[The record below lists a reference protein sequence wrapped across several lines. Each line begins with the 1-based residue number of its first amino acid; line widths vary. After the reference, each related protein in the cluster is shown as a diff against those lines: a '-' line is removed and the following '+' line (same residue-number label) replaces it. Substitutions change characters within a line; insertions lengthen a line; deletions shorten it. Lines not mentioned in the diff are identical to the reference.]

1 MKRLFLIIMLTLL
14 SWSVSL
20 AQQKISS
27 ISVSKVEKVWPSD
40 ASQRQ
45 YIWKIVRYGNYLFGA
60 TGLNGGV
67 VRSTDSGRSWSLLP
81 LRVGFGSPNDIC
93 ITTNGTVMV
102 GNFDYPDV
110 WISTD
115 YGSSWKGVNGPEY
128 PIGFTL
134 LALPDGSVLS
144 GAQYRMYKSTDNGL
158 TWKRVAD
165 STVFGENSPVSMFLT
180 KSGTVLTYVS
190 GGGPSSTMGIFR
202 STDGGLHWV
211 YSQNSP
217 KGGST
222 DMEIVAYSQLNNG
235 TIYGFTRMDG
245 LYKSTDDG
253 INWEKIL
260 PFRYLGIPF
269 FSDGGGLLASDNLG
283 LFLGGSSNTGYGGLI
298 WSPDYGQTWQIFM
311 PEWKGYMIGSIV
323 QLDSNRIL
331 INANGYNY
339 ILTVDVVTAV
349 SQNVSQNPTIPSS
362 FQLFQNYPNPF
373 NPTTTIEFSLPER
386 SFVKLTIYNALG
398 QEIAVLVNE
407 EKQAGIH
414 RIQFNGSNLPT
425 GVYFYRLEAGN
436 FVDTRKMILIK

>member
-1 MKRLFLIIMLTLL
+1 MKRLFLMIILTLL

-27 ISVSKVEKVWPSD
+27 ISVSQIEKVWPPDSLL
-40 ASQRQ
+40 SQRN

-67 VRSTDSGRSWSLLP
+67 VRSTDGGRSWSLLP
-81 LRVGFGSPNDIC
+81 LQVGLGSPNDIC
-93 ITTNGTVMV
+93 VTPNGIVMV
-102 GNFDYPDV
+102 GNFSYPDV

-115 YGSSWKGVNGPEY
+115 YGNSWKGVNGPEY

-165 STVFGENSPVSMFLT
+165 STVFGENSPASMFLT
-180 KSGTVLTYVS
+180 KNGTILTYVD
-190 GGGPSSTMGIFR
+190 GLTDSTMGIFR
-202 STDGGLHWV
+202 STNGGLNWI
-211 YSQNSP
+211 YCPNSP
-217 KGGST
+217 KDSIT
-222 DMEIVAYSQLNNG
+222 DERQIVAYSQLNNG
-235 TIYGFTRMDG
+235 TIYGFTRRDG

-260 PFRYLGIPF
+260 PFEYLGIPF

-349 SQNVSQNPTIPSS
+349 SQNPTIPSS

-386 SFVKLTIYNALG
+386 SFVKLTVYNALG

-425 GVYFYRLEAGN
+425 GVYFYRLETPK
-436 FVDTRKMILIK
+436 FIETKKMILLK

>member
-1 MKRLFLIIMLTLL
+1 MKRALILLLTLL

-27 ISVSKVEKVWPSD
+27 ISVSQIEKVWPND

-67 VRSTDSGRSWSLLP
+67 VRSTDSGKSWVLLP
-81 LRVGFGSPNDIC
+81 LRVGFGSPRDIC
-93 ITTNGTVMV
+93 VTTNGTVIV
-102 GNFDYPDV
+102 GNAGYPNV
-110 WISTD
+110 YVSTD
-115 YGSSWKGVNGPEY
+115 FGNSWNPSY
-128 PIGFTL
+128 APYNIGHTL
-134 LALPDGSVLS
+134 LALPDGSVLTGGGYS
-144 GAQYRMYKSTDNGL
+144 ISKSTDNGT
-158 TWKRVAD
+158 TWVKVAD
-165 STVFGENSPVSMFLT
+165 TLVLGENSPVSMFLT
-180 KSGTVLTYVS
+180 KNGTILTYVD
-190 GGGPSSTMGIFR
+190 GLTDSTMGIFR
-202 STDGGLHWV
+202 STNGGLNWI
-211 YSQNSP
+211 YCPNSP
-217 KGGST
+217 KDSIT
-222 DMEIVAYSQLNNG
+222 DERQIVAYSQLNNG
-235 TIYGFTRMDG
+235 TIYGFTRRDG

-260 PFRYLGIPF
+260 PFEYLGIPF

-349 SQNVSQNPTIPSS
+349 SQNPTIPSS

-386 SFVKLTIYNALG
+386 SFVKLTVYNALG

-425 GVYFYRLEAGN
+425 GVYFYRLETPK
-436 FVDTRKMILIK
+436 FIETKKMILLK